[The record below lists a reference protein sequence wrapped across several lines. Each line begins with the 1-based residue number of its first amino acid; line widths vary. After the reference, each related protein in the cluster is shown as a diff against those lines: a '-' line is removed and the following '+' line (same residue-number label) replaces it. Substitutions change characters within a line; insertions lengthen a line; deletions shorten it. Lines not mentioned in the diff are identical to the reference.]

1 MDMPTRLQVVFHQHY
16 QNKVTMDRVLRAEIV
31 AEVRR
36 SMTEILEVANEKWL
50 TGEELCKQFQMFS
63 PGWLKAYGERLPRQR
78 AEVQDGE
85 TKASRWAYPMHK
97 IARMINDGTIKDL

>member
-1 MDMPTRLQVVFHQHY
+1 
-16 QNKVTMDRVLRAEIV
+16 MDRVLRAEIV
-31 AEVRR
+31 AEVKR
-36 SMTEILEVANEKWL
+36 SMAEILEVANEKWL

-78 AEVQDGE
+78 AEVQDGG

-97 IARMINDGTIKDL
+97 IARMIQDGTIKEL